1 MKRTEIMKEYQQKLE
16 GIFKNNYTVA
26 TPLLQEY
33 DQQHQPFDSIDV
45 RLQAINQMDRNGSS
59 IPKETLEYL
68 SNQLSSISAN
78 YTVEEQKSFLRNE
91 GRQIKMNHNHNAITL
106 KVPVKRQEKKQSLEQ
121 ERSY

>member
-1 MKRTEIMKEYQQKLE
+1 MKRTEIMKEYQRKLE

-45 RLQAINQMDRNGSS
+45 RLQAINQMDIEGTV
-59 IPKETLEYL
+59 IPKESLEYV

-78 YTVEEQKSFLRNE
+78 YTIEEQKSFLRNE
-91 GRQIKMNHNHNAITL
+91 GRQIKLNQTAISIKIPT
-106 KVPVKRQEKKQSLEQ
+106 KAKEKSNSLEQ
-121 ERSY
+121 ERIY

>member
-1 MKRTEIMKEYQQKLE
+1 MKRMEIMKEYQRKLE

-45 RLQAINQMDRNGSS
+45 RLQAINQMDIEGTI
-59 IPKETLEYL
+59 IPKESLEYV

-91 GRQIKMNHNHNAITL
+91 ARQIKVQKNTISIR
-106 KVPVKRQEKKQSLEQ
+106 VPEKNCRATQLIEQ
-121 ERSY
+121 EQFRN

>member
-1 MKRTEIMKEYQQKLE
+1 MKRTEIMKEYQRKLE

-45 RLQAINQMDRNGSS
+45 RLQAINQMDIEGTI
-59 IPKETLEYL
+59 IPKESLEYV

-78 YTVEEQKSFLRNE
+78 YTVEGQKSFLRNE
-91 GRQIKMNHNHNAITL
+91 GRELRIKTHTISIQVPEKTRKEKHQLKEEQI
-106 KVPVKRQEKKQSLEQ
+106 
-121 ERSY
+121 RS

>member
-1 MKRTEIMKEYQQKLE
+1 MKRTEIMKEYQRKLE

-45 RLQAINQMDRNGSS
+45 RLQAINQMDIEGTV
-59 IPKETLEYL
+59 IPKESLEYV

-78 YTVEEQKSFLRNE
+78 YTIEEQKSFLRNE
-91 GRQIKMNHNHNAITL
+91 GRQMKLNQTAISIKIPTKA
-106 KVPVKRQEKKQSLEQ
+106 KEKSNSLEQ
-121 ERSY
+121 ERIY

>member
-1 MKRTEIMKEYQQKLE
+1 MKRTEIMKEYQRKLE

-45 RLQAINQMDRNGSS
+45 RLQAINQMDIEGTI
-59 IPKETLEYL
+59 IPKESLEYV

-78 YTVEEQKSFLRNE
+78 YSIEEQQSFLRNE
-91 GRQIKMNHNHNAITL
+91 NRQLNMQQNTISIR
-106 KVPVKRQEKKQSLEQ
+106 VPEKTRVNKQHIEQ
-121 ERSY
+121 ERYR

>member
-1 MKRTEIMKEYQQKLE
+1 MKRTEIMKEYQRKLE

-45 RLQAINQMDRNGSS
+45 RLQAINQMDIEGTI
-59 IPKETLEYL
+59 IPKETLEYV

-78 YTVEEQKSFLRNE
+78 HTVEEQKSFLRNE
-91 GRQIKMNHNHNAITL
+91 GRELRIKKNTISIQVPEKTRKEKHQLKEEQI
-106 KVPVKRQEKKQSLEQ
+106 
-121 ERSY
+121 RS

>member
-33 DQQHQPFDSIDV
+33 DQQHQPFDSIDL
-45 RLQAINQMDRNGSS
+45 RLQAINQMDIKGTI
-59 IPKETLEYL
+59 IPKETLEYV

-78 YTVEEQKSFLRNE
+78 HTVEEQKSFLRNE
-91 GRQIKMNHNHNAITL
+91 GREIKIKKNIITIQVPEKARKDKQQLKQEQI
-106 KVPVKRQEKKQSLEQ
+106 
-121 ERSY
+121 RS

>member
-1 MKRTEIMKEYQQKLE
+1 MKRTEMMKEYQRKLE

-45 RLQAINQMDRNGSS
+45 RLQAINQMDIEGTI
-59 IPKETLEYL
+59 IPKESLEYV

-78 YTVEEQKSFLRNE
+78 YTIEEQKSFLRNE
-91 GRQIKMNHNHNAITL
+91 GRQMKLNQAAISIKIPTKA
-106 KVPVKRQEKKQSLEQ
+106 KEKSKSIEQ
-121 ERSY
+121 ERIY

>member
-1 MKRTEIMKEYQQKLE
+1 MKRMEIMKEYQRKLE

-45 RLQAINQMDRNGSS
+45 RLQAINQMDIEGTI
-59 IPKETLEYL
+59 IPKESLEYI
-68 SNQLSSISAN
+68 SNQLSSVSAN

-91 GRQIKMNHNHNAITL
+91 GRQMKLNQGAISIKIPT
-106 KVPVKRQEKKQSLEQ
+106 KTKEKIKSIEQ
-121 ERSY
+121 QRIY